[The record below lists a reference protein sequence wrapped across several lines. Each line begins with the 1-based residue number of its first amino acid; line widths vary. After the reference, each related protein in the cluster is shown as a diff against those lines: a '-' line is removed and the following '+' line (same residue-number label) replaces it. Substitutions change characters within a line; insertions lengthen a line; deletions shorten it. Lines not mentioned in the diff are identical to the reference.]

1 MERNEIKQVI
11 EAMLISTEEPL
22 SAEQMRLVFDNI
34 DTTVVKEAIEELKRE
49 YNETQRSFEINEVA
63 GGYQIGTKI
72 KFAKYL
78 RKLYSNKNSERLS
91 KPALETLAIMAYK
104 QPVTRLDVEEIRGVN
119 VDGVVRSL
127 LEKGLIK
134 IKGRKEVIGRPFLY
148 GTSNLFLKYFGL
160 KTLADLPPIEQ
171 FKEVADEMMKEQQ
184 EGESDN
190 ENSVSNIYEKPKV
203 EEDAKTIE
211 SEIDEMVKAK
221 QKQNNDAVGDGLNDD
236 MAVSDSQEETL
247 DTDES
252 QNITKEPEDGTQET
266 TQEN

>member
-1 MERNEIKQVI
+1 MESSEIKAVI

-22 SAEQMRLVFDNI
+22 AIEQMRQVFDNLDVSLI
-34 DTTVVKEAIEELKRE
+34 KKAISDLKQEYEETK
-49 YNETQRSFEINEVA
+49 RSFEINEVA

-78 RKLYSNKNSERLS
+78 RKLFSNKHTDRLS
-91 KPALETLAIMAYK
+91 KPSLETLAIMAYK

-171 FKEVADEMMKEQQ
+171 FKEVADEIMQ
-184 EGESDN
+184 EENDEAN
-190 ENSVSNIYEKPKV
+190 EGPVASNIYEKPKV
-203 EEDAKTIE
+203 EEDHVALE
-211 SEIDEMVKAK
+211 SEIEEAIKSNRKQPDDNDEINMD
-221 QKQNNDAVGDGLNDD
+221 NDIS
-236 MAVSDSQEETL
+236 MSDSQGEAI
-247 DTDES
+247 DINKN
-252 QNITKEPEDGTQET
+252 QNVTKELKDGTQET
-266 TQEN
+266 S

>member
-1 MERNEIKQVI
+1 MERSEIKAVI

-22 SAEQMRLVFDNI
+22 AIEQMRLVFDNVDVSLI
-34 DTTVVKEAIEELKRE
+34 KAAISDLKQE
-49 YNETQRSFEINEVA
+49 YEDTQRSFEINEVA

-78 RKLYSNKNSERLS
+78 RKLFSNKHTDRLS
-91 KPALETLAIMAYK
+91 KPSLETLAIIAYK

-148 GTSNLFLKYFGL
+148 GSSNLFLKYFGL

-171 FKEVADEMMKEQQ
+171 FKEVADEIMRE
-184 EGESDN
+184 ESSESN
-190 ENSVSNIYEKPKV
+190 EAPVVNSIYDKPKV
-203 EEDAKTIE
+203 EENQEAVE
-211 SEIDEMVKAK
+211 SEIEEVMKASRK
-221 QKQNNDAVGDGLNDD
+221 QLNDFD
-236 MAVSDSQEETL
+236 ETNMNDDTSISDSQEEAV
-247 DTDES
+247 DTNEN
-252 QNITKEPEDGTQET
+252 QNITKELKDGTQEA
-266 TQEN
+266 TQED

>member
-1 MERNEIKQVI
+1 MERSEIKAVI

-22 SAEQMRLVFDNI
+22 ALEQMRQVFDNMDVAEI
-34 DTTVVKEAIEELKRE
+34 KAALNDLKQE
-49 YNETQRSFEINEVA
+49 YESTQRSFEINEVA

-78 RKLYSNKNSERLS
+78 RKLFSNKHTDRLS
-91 KPALETLAIMAYK
+91 KPSLETLAIIAYK

-171 FKEVADEMMKEQQ
+171 FKEVADEMMQ
-184 EGESDN
+184 EENNKTNEESAVN
-190 ENSVSNIYEKPKV
+190 NIYEKPDV
-203 EEDAKTIE
+203 QEDQEAAE
-211 SEIDEMVKAK
+211 SEIEELIESSRRQWNGNVE
-221 QKQNNDAVGDGLNDD
+221 NDMDSDLSI
-236 MAVSDSQEETL
+236 SDSQEETV
-247 DTDES
+247 DTNEN
-252 QNITKEPEDGTQET
+252 QNITKELKDGTQEAA
-266 TQEN
+266 QED

>member
-1 MERNEIKQVI
+1 MERSEIKAVI

-22 SAEQMRLVFDNI
+22 AIEQMRLVFDNVDVSLI
-34 DTTVVKEAIEELKRE
+34 KAAISDLKQE
-49 YNETQRSFEINEVA
+49 YEDTQRSFEINEVA

-78 RKLYSNKNSERLS
+78 RKLFSNKHTDRLS
-91 KPALETLAIMAYK
+91 KPSLETLAIIAYK

-148 GTSNLFLKYFGL
+148 GSSNLFLKYFGL

-171 FKEVADEMMKEQQ
+171 FKEVADEIMRE
-184 EGESDN
+184 ESSEFN
-190 ENSVSNIYEKPKV
+190 ETPVVNSIYDKPKV
-203 EEDAKTIE
+203 EEDQEVVE
-211 SEIDEMVKAK
+211 SEIEEVMKASRK
-221 QKQNNDAVGDGLNDD
+221 QLNDFD
-236 MAVSDSQEETL
+236 ETNMNDDTSISDSQEEAV
-247 DTDES
+247 DTNEN
-252 QNITKEPEDGTQET
+252 QNITKELKDGTQEA
-266 TQEN
+266 TQED